1 MFMIGISPI
10 VGDISA
16 FVCLPS
22 FIIIYFLL
30 LLFLLL
36 LLFIVIAVASCIF

>member
-1 MFMIGISPI
+1 MIGISPI

-22 FIIIYFLL
+22 FIMIYFLL
-30 LLFLLL
+30 LLLLL
-36 LLFIVIAVASCIF
+36 LLFIVIAVTSCIF

>member
-22 FIIIYFLL
+22 FIMIYFLL
-30 LLFLLL
+30 LLLLL
-36 LLFIVIAVASCIF
+36 LLFIVIAVTSCIF

>member
-22 FIIIYFLL
+22 FIMIYFLL
-30 LLFLLL
+30 LLLLLL
-36 LLFIVIAVASCIF
+36 LLFIVIAVTSCIF

>member
-1 MFMIGISPI
+1 MIGISPI

-22 FIIIYFLL
+22 FIMIYFLL
-30 LLFLLL
+30 LLLLLL
-36 LLFIVIAVASCIF
+36 LLFIVIAVTSCIF

>member
-1 MFMIGISPI
+1 MIGISPI

-22 FIIIYFLL
+22 FIMIYFLL
-30 LLFLLL
+30 LLLL
-36 LLFIVIAVASCIF
+36 LLFIVIAVTSCIF